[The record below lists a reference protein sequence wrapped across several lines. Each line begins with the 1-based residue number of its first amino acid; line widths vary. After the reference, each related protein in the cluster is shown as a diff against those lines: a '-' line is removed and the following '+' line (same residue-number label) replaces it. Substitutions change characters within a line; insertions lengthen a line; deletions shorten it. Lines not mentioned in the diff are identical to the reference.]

1 MRILGAAALVVGL
14 VARAGAAWVVDGAGR
29 CVREWTA
36 ASMGR
41 GPTAMLEAP
50 TAPFRTAAG
59 VFTEMTPSPGAWG
72 VPLCGLAFV
81 GGLVDT
87 VAWLGTGLADTL
99 TGGYWEIAPREA
111 TVLGVTP
118 LEPPFAR
125 RSPAAPPRDPCGRPL
140 AS

>member
-1 MRILGAAALVVGL
+1 MRILGAAALVAVL
-14 VARAGAAWVVDGAGR
+14 AAPAGAAWVVDGAGR
-29 CVREWTA
+29 CVREWTP

-72 VPLCGLAFV
+72 APLAGLAFV

-111 TVLGVTP
+111 TALGLAP
-118 LEPPFAR
+118 LRPPFAR
-125 RSPAAPPRDPCGRPL
+125 APQTPPQDPCGRRL

>member
-1 MRILGAAALVVGL
+1 MRILCAAALGAGL
-14 VARAGAAWVVDGAGR
+14 VARAGAAWIVDPQGS
-29 CVREWTA
+29 CVREWTP
-36 ASMGR
+36 ASIGR
-41 GPTAMLEAP
+41 GPTAVLEAP

-59 VFTEMTPSPGAWG
+59 VFTDMRPSPGAWG

-99 TGGYWEIAPREA
+99 TGGYFEVAPAEA
-111 TVLGVTP
+111 TVLGLRP
-118 LEPPFAR
+118 LRPPFAS